1 MKAEVIDLDN
11 GWKEHFG
18 AAIMNL
24 AFCRTLDF
32 RQQQGQ
38 PSVDALMKMCSVNML
53 VIYRRTP
60 MPKRDFNRVTKQ
72 LYQNHTS
79 TWVFSCKF
87 AAYFQNTWIFSE
99 QRMAASAASG
109 LMVSISFNIKGDTN
123 CVKLVLP

>member
-1 MKAEVIDLDN
+1 
-11 GWKEHFG
+11 
-18 AAIMNL
+18 
-24 AFCRTLDF
+24 
-32 RQQQGQ
+32 
-38 PSVDALMKMCSVNML
+38 
-53 VIYRRTP
+53 

-99 QRMAASAASG
+99 QRMAASEASG
-109 LMVSISFNIKGDTN
+109 LMVTISFNIKGNTN